1 MSFLSI
7 PDVNVWLALI
17 LGNHTHRRSA
27 LVWWAQA
34 EGVIA
39 FSRLT
44 QISVLRLLTTSAA
57 MDGKPL
63 TLAKAWATYD
73 KLFSDSRVAFLPEPP
88 DLENG
93 FRRASTS
100 GAASP
105 KVWADA
111 FLVAMAIGHRAQ
123 IVTFDLALQTRAA
136 DCLILK

>member
-1 MSFLSI
+1 MTSLSI

-17 LGNHTHRRSA
+17 LGNHTHRHSA
-27 LVWWAQA
+27 LDWWSRT

-63 TLAKAWATYD
+63 TLARAWATYD
-73 KLFSDSRVAFLPEPP
+73 KLFSDSRVAFLPEPS
-88 DLENG
+88 DLENQ

-111 FLVAMAIGHRAQ
+111 FLVGMVIGHRAQ
-123 IVTFDLALQTRAA
+123 IVSFDRALQTRAA

>member
-1 MSFLSI
+1 MTSLSI

-27 LVWWAQA
+27 LDWWSRA

-44 QISVLRLLTTSAA
+44 QVSVLRLLTTSAA

-63 TLAKAWATYD
+63 TLAKAWGTYD
-73 KLFSDSRVAFLPEPP
+73 KLYSDSRLAFLPEPP
-88 DLENG
+88 DLEKE
-93 FRRASTS
+93 FRKGSIA

-111 FLVAMAIGHRAQ
+111 LLVAMAIGHGAQ
-123 IVTFDLALQTRAA
+123 IISFDRALQTRAV
-136 DCLILK
+136 DCLILE